1 MREAVIVSGV
11 RTAGGKAPKGTLRD
25 TRPELLSKLVMQE
38 AIKRAGGKFKP
49 EMMDDIMWGCSTPE
63 QACGM
68 NHARVA
74 AIYADIPYT
83 VPAATINRFCSS
95 GVQAISIS
103 AEAIISNRCDIM
115 MAGGTE
121 HMSLIPM
128 GGIIRPNSEMA
139 EHPFWGTV
147 YTSMGQT
154 AENVANRYNIARE
167 DQDAFAV
174 DSHNKALAA
183 RDRFKE
189 EIVPVPVQMT
199 TLGDDGK
206 PVTETIMYDV
216 DEGAR
221 GGMSVEAL
229 AKLKPVF
236 TAVGSVTAGNS
247 SQTTDGS
254 ACVIMMTP
262 EKAKELDCK
271 PRLKYVGYAVAGC
284 KPDEMG
290 IGPVFAIP
298 KALKR
303 AGLTLDD
310 IGLIELNEAFA
321 SQSLYCIRELGLNPE
336 IINVNGGAIAI
347 GHPLGCTGAKL
358 TVTLMHEMERRNVK
372 YGIVS
377 MCIGG
382 GQGACGIFELCK

>member
-1 MREAVIVSGV
+1 M
-11 RTAGGKAPKGTLRD
+11 
-25 TRPELLSKLVMQE
+25 
-38 AIKRAGGKFKP
+38 
-49 EMMDDIMWGCSTPE
+49 
-63 QACGM
+63 
-68 NHARVA
+68 
-74 AIYADIPYT
+74 
-83 VPAATINRFCSS
+83 TINRFCSS
-95 GVQAISIS
+95 GVQAISMS
-103 AEAIISNRCDIM
+103 AEAIISNRTDIM

-154 AENVANRYNIARE
+154 AENVANRYNISRE

-174 DSHNKALAA
+174 KSHENALAA
-183 RDRFKE
+183 REKFKE

-206 PVTETIMYDV
+206 PVTKTIMYDV

-221 GGMSVEAL
+221 EGMTVEAL

-254 ACVIMMTP
+254 ACVIIMTP

-290 IGPVFAIP
+290 IGPYLRFP
-298 KALKR
+298 
-303 AGLTLDD
+303 
-310 IGLIELNEAFA
+310 
-321 SQSLYCIRELGLNPE
+321 
-336 IINVNGGAIAI
+336 
-347 GHPLGCTGAKL
+347 
-358 TVTLMHEMERRNVK
+358 RR
-372 YGIVS
+372 
-377 MCIGG
+377 
-382 GQGACGIFELCK
+382 